1 METADEREASAE
13 SGATPNGCCCGDPYA
28 GLPPE
33 VRPRP
38 VEKDA
43 ALRQATC
50 PKCGLGYATN
60 RRTDVC
66 VRCEAKEPP

>member
-1 METADEREASAE
+1 MATGEERTRAEAKPT
-13 SGATPNGCCCGDPYA
+13 SGGCGCSDPYA
-28 GLPPE
+28 ALPAE
-33 VRPRP
+33 LRPRP

-60 RRTDVC
+60 RGTDVC